1 MALST
6 HISYFIM
13 AVTKCLVK
21 SNLGKEYFFL
31 TYGLRAWSIT
41 AEEVRGQER
50 GTTGHTLSAVSK
62 EEK

>member
-1 MALST
+1 MAFST
-6 HISYFIM
+6 RISYFII

-21 SNLGKEYFFL
+21 CNLGKEYFFL

-41 AEEVRGQER
+41 AEGAWGQER
-50 GTTGHTLSAVSK
+50 GTTGHTTSAVRK

>member
-1 MALST
+1 MALSLPM
-6 HISYFIM
+6 SYFIM
-13 AVTKCLVK
+13 AATKCLVK

-41 AEEVRGQER
+41 AEEARGQER
-50 GTTGHTLSAVSK
+50 GTTAHTTSAVSK